1 MMQYRGFKDLKV
13 YQLAYSLA
21 LEIFH
26 ITKQF
31 PREELYSLT
40 DQIRRSSRSVAASI
54 AEAWKKRK
62 YEKAFVSKLVDSSA
76 EAAEVDVWLDMSR
89 DCGYLSPER
98 HHYFASKYDEV
109 GRMLHSMIEHPD
121 RFCH

>member
-1 MMQYRGFKDLKV
+1 MTQYRGFKDLKV

-26 ITKQF
+26 DTKQF

-62 YEKAFVSKLVDSSA
+62 YQKAFVSKLVDSSA
-76 EAAEVDVWLDMSR
+76 EAAEVDVWLDMCR

-98 HHYFASKYDEV
+98 HEYFASKYDEV
-109 GRMLHSMIEHPD
+109 SRMLHSMIEHPD
-121 RFCH
+121 RFCY